1 MSPVANLH
9 RKAYRRKGR
18 IGRTVTLH
26 PPHSDVLVNMS
37 RLSRQ
42 AASTPFVEQDVPT
55 QSTSTKKRKDVRFL
69 SDSQKSEKKQHAP
82 SSRAPRDPITLED
95 LGQHQYVFVRPG
107 GSTQAYNVESLVDYI
122 LSTGTFLEPVS
133 RIAFNH
139 DELVRLDEL
148 ILRAGLV
155 RASLVEARKDTTT
168 YVSQKQAQNLS
179 LGIDRMVGDIVVKM
193 MAVVESPDSEDG
205 QMELVVNLFPEFE
218 IFFQQ
223 VQRPC

>member
-1 MSPVANLH
+1 M
-9 RKAYRRKGR
+9 R
-18 IGRTVTLH
+18 
-26 PPHSDVLVNMS
+26 PPRSDVLVNMS

-42 AASTPFVEQDVPT
+42 AASTPVVEQDVPT
-55 QSTSTKKRKDVRFL
+55 QSTTTKKRKDVRFL
-69 SDSQKSEKKQHAP
+69 SAAQKSEKKQHAP

-107 GSTQAYNVESLVDYI
+107 GSTQAYNLESLVDYI

-133 RIAFNH
+133 RIAFSH
-139 DELVRLDEL
+139 DELVRLDESAA
-148 ILRAGLV
+148 RAGLV
-155 RASLVEARKDTTT
+155 RASLVEAKKDIAT

-179 LGIDRMVGDIVVKM
+179 FGIDRMVGDIVVKM

-218 IFFQQ
+218 MFFQQ
-223 VQRPC
+223 VQRPY